1 MSDVLQ
7 EASESP
13 LSDDLL
19 YPVEFNTPDFENQDE
34 NKKLPCRLP
43 DSSVFNQEDGMGR
56 FDPRI
61 TADAVANGVS
71 DIRKV
76 SVADILEQGN
86 YSPSHYN
93 YKIFNIDGVHD
104 RDQATMQQRPRS
116 HSHDRLLSENKA
128 TDVRGDGYYG
138 TLPKTVPVGGR
149 PQPHRSYTQAVLPDV
164 YKTKPKAKPRS
175 RSSFIAMT
183 HTTISDELQ
192 EVSFP
197 CFSLFFTVHVRH
209 FS

>member
-19 YPVEFNTPDFENQDE
+19 YPVEFNTPDFENQDK

-43 DSSVFNQEDGMGR
+43 DSNVLNEEDGMGR

-61 TADAVANGVS
+61 TPDAVANGVS
-71 DIRKV
+71 DILKV

-93 YKIFNIDGVHD
+93 YKIFSNDGVHD
-104 RDQATMQQRPRS
+104 RNQAMMQQRPRS
-116 HSHDRLLSENKA
+116 HSHDRLLSENKV
-128 TDVRGDGYYG
+128 TEIRGDGYYG
-138 TLPKTVPVGGR
+138 TLPKTIPVGGG
-149 PQPHRSYTQAVLPDV
+149 PQSRRSYTQAVLPDV
-164 YKTKPKAKPRS
+164 YKTKPKAKLRN

-192 EVSFP
+192 EVSFG
-197 CFSLFFTVHVRH
+197 CFSLFFP
-209 FS
+209 FFM